1 MPQPKLEDFDPG
13 LVALAGFGKA
23 LSHPA
28 RIAILRLLAGGREA
42 ASMDIVDALPLS
54 QPACSRHL
62 AELVKAGLIRSRSAG
77 SRVFYRLEPKA
88 VASFCSAMS
97 TTLHP

>member
-1 MPQPKLEDFDPG
+1 MPQPKLEAFDPK

-28 RIAILRLLAGGREA
+28 RIAILQFLAGRKEA
-42 ASMDIVDALPLS
+42 ASMDIVGALPLS

-62 AELVKAGLIRSRSAG
+62 SELVKVGLLRSRTAG
-77 SRVFYRLEPKA
+77 SRVFYRLESRA
-88 VASFCSAMS
+88 LGSFCRAMS
-97 TTLHP
+97 AALHA